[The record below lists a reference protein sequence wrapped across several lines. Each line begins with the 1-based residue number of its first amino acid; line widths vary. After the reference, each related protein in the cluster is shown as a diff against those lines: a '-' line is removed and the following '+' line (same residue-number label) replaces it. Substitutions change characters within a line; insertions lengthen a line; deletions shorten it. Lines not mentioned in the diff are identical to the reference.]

1 MMFGPLPLNGIPM
14 FYSSPNNNLLQIF
27 TSNLITDQILFI
39 LIFFTSLLVFVT
51 ISIYMIYLK
60 NKKLKENL
68 DEKSSDLREAF
79 EILSKNHKKLQM
91 INKELIQKNIQQK
104 EFINTAAHE
113 LRTPTQAIT
122 GYIELIDDLFKDL
135 FNEKIETALSD
146 QGREKRVLQLSN
158 YPQLV
163 LKNATRLS
171 DLINDL
177 LDIAKIDLLDDK
189 LQLNKENVDL
199 IEEIKEFKVNY

>member
-91 INKELIQKNIQQK
+91 INKELIQKNIRQK
-104 EFINTAAHE
+104 EFIIDEIMHKVGFE
-113 LRTPTQAIT
+113 FIWSWIT
-122 GYIELIDDLFKDL
+122 IEPENSQILALF
-135 FNEKIETALSD
+135 
-146 QGREKRVLQLSN
+146 
-158 YPQLV
+158 
-163 LKNATRLS
+163 
-171 DLINDL
+171 
-177 LDIAKIDLLDDK
+177 
-189 LQLNKENVDL
+189 
-199 IEEIKEFKVNY
+199 